1 MNLLVFFLTMSVHY
15 FLALLNVGGVHNPR
29 ALLVLLF
36 LGDLVALLILLVVTL
51 RPRGVAMVGR
61 ISLSFTLMMTMTIRV
76 MMNNMRVMSNHM
88 RAMMDLSMFLLAMSM
103 GDILALLNISSIYNM
118 FTFIMFLML
127 GDLVT
132 LVVFLVITMRTTGV
146 TMFTR
151 VSITLDR
158 SD

>member
-1 MNLLVFFLTMSVHY
+1 
-15 FLALLNVGGVHNPR
+15 
-29 ALLVLLF
+29 
-36 LGDLVALLILLVVTL
+36 
-51 RPRGVAMVGR
+51 MVGR
-61 ISLSFTLMMTMTIRV
+61 ISLSFTLMITMTIRV

-103 GDILALLNISSIYNM
+103 GDILALLNISSFYNM
-118 FTFIMFLML
+118 FTLIMF
-127 GDLVT
+127 GDLMT

-158 SD
+158 SDSTIHKTGGCVEYRPLSTFLG

>member
-1 MNLLVFFLTMSVHY
+1 M
-15 FLALLNVGGVHNPR
+15 
-29 ALLVLLF
+29 
-36 LGDLVALLILLVVTL
+36 TL

-61 ISLSFTLMMTMTIRV
+61 ISLSFTLMITMTIRV
-76 MMNNMRVMSNHM
+76 MTNNM

-103 GDILALLNISSIYNM
+103 SDILTLLNISSIYNM

-158 SD
+158 SDSTIHKTGG